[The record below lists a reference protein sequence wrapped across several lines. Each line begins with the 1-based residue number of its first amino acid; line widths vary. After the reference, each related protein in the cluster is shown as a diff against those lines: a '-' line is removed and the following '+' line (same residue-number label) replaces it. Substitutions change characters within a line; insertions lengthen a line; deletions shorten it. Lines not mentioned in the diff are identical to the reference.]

1 MFLYHGTPEYFEYP
15 SLSKCK
21 PHRDFGCG
29 FYTTPN
35 YIDALPMA
43 VKNTGEGYIQ
53 TYLLE
58 DTDGLSVL
66 EFAARSE
73 KWLRFVVASRLGA
86 ASDYDLVI
94 GYMAG
99 GGRNLKSKFSKFRRN
114 GAEVQVVMDVMR
126 DELIHT
132 DLGTQFAFL
141 TDDALRRMRLIDVER
156 VERECEI
163 C

>member
-1 MFLYHGTPEYFEYP
+1 MFLYHGTPEYFEHP

-35 YIDALPMA
+35 YFDALPMA
-43 VKNTGEGYIQ
+43 IKSTGEGYIQ

-73 KWLRFVVASRLGA
+73 EWLRFVVSSRLGA

-114 GAEVQVVMDVMR
+114 GAEIQVVMDAMR

-141 TDDALRRMRLIDVER
+141 TDDALQRMRLIDVER